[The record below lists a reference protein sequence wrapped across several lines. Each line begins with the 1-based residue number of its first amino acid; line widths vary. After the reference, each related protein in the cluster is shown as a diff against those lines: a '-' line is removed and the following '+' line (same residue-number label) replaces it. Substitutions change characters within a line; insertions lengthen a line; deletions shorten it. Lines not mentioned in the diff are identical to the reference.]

1 MEESEKGA
9 SQAQRPTP
17 VRIVM
22 ESAEAELGEGGSP
35 LRSFQD
41 PVSGQEWIA
50 RISGR
55 SISGVVPLRVIP
67 LMEVGFARAEEPA
80 TVVLRAVRPGESLDD
95 LDDEGLL
102 RLFHSA
108 GPFSRPA
115 PEAPAPEARRGKN
128 RSTGRRTG

>member
-55 SISGVVPLRVIP
+55 SISGVV
-67 LMEVGFARAEEPA
+67 RAEEPA